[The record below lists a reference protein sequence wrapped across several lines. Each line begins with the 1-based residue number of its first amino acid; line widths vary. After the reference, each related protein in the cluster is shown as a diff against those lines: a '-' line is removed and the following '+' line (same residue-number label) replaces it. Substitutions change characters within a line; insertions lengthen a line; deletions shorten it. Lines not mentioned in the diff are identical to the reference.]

1 MYPEETCNRLRQI
14 KKSFPNLIP
23 HKIQYINDYI
33 CTCLALFFIL
43 VFIRLP
49 EYHILQF
56 HAFFF
61 VVSLRGTG
69 GRKKHTDMGLLK
81 KLFSDDAPKQWEV
94 KIKGTVQRNGPI
106 PVNRTFIVDDI
117 RQAQA
122 FQGANRYEVIAEWL
136 RVNYPGATYDH
147 IRHFAAEVKPV
158 KK

>member
-1 MYPEETCNRLRQI
+1 
-14 KKSFPNLIP
+14 
-23 HKIQYINDYI
+23 
-33 CTCLALFFIL
+33 
-43 VFIRLP
+43 
-49 EYHILQF
+49 
-56 HAFFF
+56 
-61 VVSLRGTG
+61 
-69 GRKKHTDMGLLK
+69 MGLLK

-158 KK
+158 RK